1 MNGSIELYR
10 RPQKRSNRHI
20 IISQS
25 LFFLPRPAIPT
36 NKKTGPL
43 CPLISRTFNSTA
55 YYRQETKYNEYLIF
69 LWAGNLG
76 DDGFVPRPIVS
87 NEYRLVRIYLTF
99 SISMC
104 ETWLTQGVCVCV
116 LYADPAFV
124 GELRPFSA
132 PFTKRRRAIKHNVWI
147 GSDSNHR
154 RGECWLRRFFAV
166 RLSSAHFVPMPA
178 QWWLI
183 SHFSSFNFFL
193 SFSVNVF
200 SPSRTSSSSSSVGH
214 FSLPPPF
221 SSLSL
226 SWGCWSARSRRM
238 LIDSMSLGCS
248 QPDELAG
255 PVGRRREKKSEWTTS
270 LTRARLRFM
279 AIRNICG
286 LSGAAGGRRGY
297 THPSVKIRWNPSES
311 VFLCSPD
318 TRDRDGEPAGLV
330 VHCLWTEP

>member
-43 CPLISRTFNSTA
+43 CPLISRTFRSTA

-104 ETWLTQGVCVCV
+104 ETCLTQGVCVCV

-154 RGECWLRRFFAV
+154 RGEC
-166 RLSSAHFVPMPA
+166 
-178 QWWLI
+178 
-183 SHFSSFNFFL
+183 
-193 SFSVNVF
+193 
-200 SPSRTSSSSSSVGH
+200 
-214 FSLPPPF
+214 
-221 SSLSL
+221 
-226 SWGCWSARSRRM
+226 
-238 LIDSMSLGCS
+238 
-248 QPDELAG
+248 
-255 PVGRRREKKSEWTTS
+255 
-270 LTRARLRFM
+270 
-279 AIRNICG
+279 
-286 LSGAAGGRRGY
+286 
-297 THPSVKIRWNPSES
+297 
-311 VFLCSPD
+311 
-318 TRDRDGEPAGLV
+318 
-330 VHCLWTEP
+330 